1 MNLKLLKI
9 FKIDNDT
16 KLKASATV
24 IIDDCFVVNDIK
36 IIEGENG
43 LFLAMPNKVLKSGT
57 KIDIVHPINAETR
70 KIFNDV
76 IINAYK
82 NMEK

>member
-57 KIDIVHPINAETR
+57 KIDIVHPINKETR
-70 KIFNDV
+70 DLFNSVILDV
-76 IINAYK
+76 YN
-82 NMEK
+82 NLD